1 MATPKAG
8 AVPYLKTIRWPIA
21 LAALNSLL
29 AAVIFDWP
37 WGDVAYNLARLA
49 ILIYAAWVLVRAGI
63 TSLWVSALTGLLLFF
78 IDHPVVRGGHFLI
91 ARETMGFY
99 GVLISFVMFAAIPM
113 MVVAICAY
121 LMRKQAHSVAI

>member
-1 MATPKAG
+1 MATPMAS
-8 AVPYLKTIRWPIA
+8 AVLYLKTIRWPIA

-37 WGDVAYNLARLA
+37 WGDVAYNLARLV
-49 ILIYAAWVLVRAGI
+49 ILLYAAWVLVRAGI
-63 TSLWVSALTGLLLFF
+63 TSLWVSAFTGLLLFF

-91 ARETMGFY
+91 ADEPMGFY

-113 MVVAICAY
+113 VVTAVAAY
-121 LMRKQAHSVAI
+121 TLRKRAHSVAI